1 MKLKVLKP
9 FGDHKENIIRQV
21 DEVFEVSK
29 TRFDELSASVP
40 ADFYEEVKATKDKK
54 GEEE

>member
-9 FGDHKENIIRQV
+9 FGDHKENVIRQV

-29 TRFDELSASVP
+29 IRFEELSASVP
-40 ADFYEEVKATKDKK
+40 ADFYEEVKATKAKK

>member
-1 MKLKVLKP
+1 MRLKVLKP
-9 FGDHKENIIRQV
+9 FGDHKENVIRQV

-29 TRFDELSASVP
+29 IRFEELSASVP
-40 ADFYEEVKATKDKK
+40 ADFYEEVKATKAKK

>member
-9 FGDHKENIIRQV
+9 FGDHKENVIRQV

-29 TRFDELSASVP
+29 IRFEELSASVP
-40 ADFYEEVKATKDKK
+40 ADFYEEVKATKAKK
-54 GEEE
+54 CEEE

>member
-21 DEVFEVSK
+21 GEVFEVSK
-29 TRFDELSASVP
+29 IRFDELSASVP
-40 ADFYEEVKATKDKK
+40 ADFYEEVKATKAKK
-54 GEEE
+54 SEEE

>member
-21 DEVFEVSK
+21 GEVFEVSK

-40 ADFYEEVKATKDKK
+40 ADFYEEVKVTKAKK
-54 GEEE
+54 SEEE